1 MNFSEIPTTDPQ
13 LPTELEGAEGLN
25 IQSSVDNEDKVS
37 FNEWIDNIRKLRN
50 ESTTKKYIH
59 SVTHIHPFPFG
70 EDHYV
75 FYSYQQDHYGEDD
88 FQDKIIELLEIEFYK
103 DSEEIRYSFNI
114 EAPTYK

>member
-50 ESTTKKYIH
+50 ESATKKYVH
-59 SVTHIHPFPFG
+59 SVTHIHYG
-70 EDHYV
+70 EDHYI
-75 FYSYQQDHYGEDD
+75 FYSYQKDHYGEDD
-88 FQDKIIELLEIEFYK
+88 FQNKILNLLDIDFDNENEFISFK
-103 DSEEIRYSFNI
+103 FNI
-114 EAPTYK
+114 EVPTYK

>member
-1 MNFSEIPTTDPQ
+1 MSFSKIPTTDPQ

-50 ESTTKKYIH
+50 EATNKKYVH
-59 SVTHIHPFPFG
+59 SVTHIHAYG

-75 FYSYQQDHYGEDD
+75 FYSYQEDHYGEDG
-88 FQDKIIELLEIEFYK
+88 FQDKIIELLEIEFDK
-103 DSEEIRYSFNI
+103 DFEEIGYSFNI